1 MSSAS
6 LHRNGYPM
14 NLLRRIRLFACL
26 ALLAALIGVPSL
38 QIVLRGLFNIP
49 MSGAEE
55 LARYFL
61 ITLTMLGAATVT
73 QGGGQIR
80 MEEIQAM
87 LPHRVRFFLQV
98 LVEFCAVILF
108 ALMTVASIDSIA
120 QNWENQTATLEMP
133 YWLFMGPLT
142 LGMFMLTLEHL
153 ILLVQTLRRGQ
164 ASDKLTTLA

>member
-1 MSSAS
+1 MAP
-6 LHRNGYPM
+6 HHHNQHPM
-14 NLLRRIRLFACL
+14 DLLRRIRLFACL
-26 ALLAALIGVPSL
+26 ALLVALIGVPSL
-38 QIVLRGLFNIP
+38 QIVLRGIFNIP

-61 ITLTMLGAATVT
+61 ITLTMLGAAFVT

-80 MEEIQAM
+80 MEEIQAL
-87 LPHRVRFFLQV
+87 LPHRVRYVLQA
-98 LVEFCAVILF
+98 LIELCAVLLF

-120 QNWENQTATLEMP
+120 KNWDNQTATLEMP

-142 LGMFMLTLEHL
+142 VGMAMLTLEHM
-153 ILLVQTLRRGQ
+153 ILLVQAVRRGQ

>member
-1 MSSAS
+1 MFLAP
-6 LHRNGYPM
+6 HHHNQHPM
-14 NLLRRIRLFACL
+14 TLLRRIRLLTCL

-38 QIVLRGLFNIP
+38 QIVLRGVFNVP

-55 LARYFL
+55 MARYFL
-61 ITLTMLGAATVT
+61 ITLSMLGAASVT

-80 MEEIQAM
+80 MEEIQAL
-87 LPHRVRFFLQV
+87 LPQWARFVLQT
-98 LVEFCAVILF
+98 LIELCAVLLF

-120 QNWENQTATLEMP
+120 KNWDNQTATLEMP

-142 LGMFMLTLEHL
+142 LGMTMLTLEHL
-153 ILLVQTLRRGQ
+153 ILLAQTVRRGQ

>member
-1 MSSAS
+1 MD
-6 LHRNGYPM
+6 
-14 NLLRRIRLFACL
+14 LLRRIRLFACL
-26 ALLAALIGVPSL
+26 ALLVALIGVPSL
-38 QIVLRGLFNIP
+38 QIVLRGIFNIP

-61 ITLTMLGAATVT
+61 ITLTMLGAAFVT

-80 MEEIQAM
+80 MEEIQAL
-87 LPHRVRFFLQV
+87 LPHRVRYVLQA
-98 LVEFCAVILF
+98 LIELCAVLLF

-120 QNWENQTATLEMP
+120 KNWDNQTATLEMP

-142 LGMFMLTLEHL
+142 VGMAMLTLEHM
-153 ILLVQTLRRGQ
+153 ILLVQAVRRGQ